1 MRTGRLY
8 GTAAVLACSVLFS
21 SPAGADPSGD
31 LSVSKGR
38 SSSPAGEEPPP
49 LPPPEV
55 ALDTLLKLPSG
66 WSEGNEKR
74 QGLTASQWRARFAAL
89 HQEREE
95 AEDAIEKARRELDGM
110 AEEGG
115 SGSWQMGAPGSNNTE
130 VGPMSFKHRE
140 QIRSGKEHLD
150 ELRRR
155 RRALEIEADIAGV
168 PEAWRAP
175 EAAHTP

>member
-1 MRTGRLY
+1 MPTGRLR
-8 GTAAVLACSVLFS
+8 GAAAVFASSVLFF
-21 SPAGADPSGD
+21 SPAGADPSGE

-38 SSSPAGEEPPP
+38 SSSPAGGESPP
-49 LPPPEV
+49 PPPEV

-66 WSEGNEKR
+66 WSEADEKR

-89 HQEREE
+89 HQEGEE
-95 AEDAIEKARRELDGM
+95 TEDAIAKARRELDGM

-130 VGPMSFKHRE
+130 IVPMSFKHRE
-140 QIRSGKEHLD
+140 QIRAGKEHLD

-175 EAAHTP
+175 EVAQTP